1 MAPARAGRL
10 LLVGGGAGLPGLS
23 GGLARCPG
31 GFAGGIFSFTRCLAM
46 GVGHGC
52 AGLAGGVIGSLLRL
66 PLGFP
71 HSLSRFFGGLLRF
84 PLRLVNRRPSL
95 LGSLPNCL
103 PGFVSRPAGLFTRF
117 RGGSAGLVPVG
128 VGQLPGTAAGRQYGQ

>member
-66 PLGFP
+66 PL
-71 HSLSRFFGGLLRF
+71 
-84 PLRLVNRRPSL
+84 RLVNRRPSL

-128 VGQLPGTAAGRQYGQ
+128 VRQLPGTAAGRQYGQ